1 MNEQTLYGK
10 LSSENFAEENQICRQ
25 IVKEISQFGVSER
38 QRLFIIYTLALE
50 LEDSS
55 CMKAITSA
63 VKSAENKN
71 VFLSKGDSDGTV
83 DF

>member
-1 MNEQTLYGK
+1 MSEQTLYGK

-50 LEDSS
+50 LEDSV

-71 VFLSKGDSDGTV
+71 VFLSKGDSDGTL
-83 DF
+83 DI